1 MRHVPAYSK
10 TAATIYHLIGALSS
24 TYGILAIL
32 LAAYERNLA
41 AGLLALIPLAA
52 GVAIGSAV
60 LGREET
66 QGGEAE

>member
-24 TYGILAIL
+24 TYGVLAML
-32 LAAYERNLA
+32 LAAYERNFA

-52 GVAIGSAV
+52 GIAIGSAV
-60 LGREET
+60 LGREERP
-66 QGGEAE
+66 

>member
-1 MRHVPAYSK
+1 MRYVPAYTK
-10 TAATIYHLIGALSS
+10 TAATIYHLIGALAS

-52 GVAIGSAV
+52 GIAIGSAV

>member
-10 TAATIYHLIGALSS
+10 TAATIYHLIAATSA
-24 TYGILAIL
+24 TYGVLAIL

-52 GVAIGSAV
+52 GIAIGSAV

-66 QGGEAE
+66 LGGEAE

>member
-24 TYGILAIL
+24 TYGVLAML

-52 GVAIGSAV
+52 GIALGSAV
-60 LGREET
+60 LGREEHT
-66 QGGEAE
+66 GGEAE